1 MNETLRKQHLR
12 KTFDTV
18 AEGYGGSP
26 SQRLF
31 ALAAAQLPEIFAL
44 RGDEQVLDVACGTGI
59 ATRALAPHL
68 PHGRVTGLD
77 FSSGMLAQAHK
88 NAQADALRNV
98 DFVEMDMQAIT
109 LPERRFDAANCSF
122 ALFFVSDMRA
132 QLVHIATKVKPG
144 GAVVCNAFSDEPFL
158 PNVHLFMERI
168 GRYGIERPEFS
179 LQRTGTEDK
188 FAALY
193 RAAGLQDVETVR
205 ADVSYMLPDANGW
218 WDIVW
223 YAGLRAPLSQLLP
236 DELAQFKREHLA
248 EIQALDQGHGIPVN
262 AQVIYAKG
270 IVA

>member
-1 MNETLRKQHLR
+1 MNETERKQHIR
-12 KTFDTV
+12 NTFNSV
-18 AEGYGGSP
+18 AEGYGGE

-31 ALAAAQLPEIFAL
+31 TLAAARLPGMFAF
-44 RGDEQVLDVACGTGI
+44 RGHEQVLDVACGTGI

-68 PHGRVTGLD
+68 PRGHVTGLD
-77 FSSGMLAQAHK
+77 FSSGMLAQANK
-88 NAQADALRNV
+88 NVQAAGLRNV
-98 DFVEMDMQAIT
+98 DLVEMDMQAIT
-109 LPERRFDAANCSF
+109 LPERGFDAANCSF

-132 QLVHIATKVKPG
+132 QIAHIATRVKPG
-144 GAVVCNAFSDEPFL
+144 GAVVCNAFSDTPFS
-158 PNVHLFMERI
+158 PNVDLFMERI
-168 GRYGIERPEFS
+168 GGYGIERPEFS

-223 YAGLRAPLSQLLP
+223 YAGLRDPVSRLSP
-236 DELAQFKREHLA
+236 DELEQFKREHLA

-270 IVA
+270 VVPH